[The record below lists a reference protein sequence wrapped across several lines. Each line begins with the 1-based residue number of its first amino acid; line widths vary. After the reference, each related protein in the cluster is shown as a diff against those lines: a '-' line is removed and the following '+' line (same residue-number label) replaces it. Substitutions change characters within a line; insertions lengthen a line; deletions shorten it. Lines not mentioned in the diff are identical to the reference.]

1 MANYTPAFVK
11 KKTKHGPNCKELNRC
26 ILYVQK
32 AKHVA
37 LIAFLLY
44 LSVSLCISLYLSVS
58 LSLYL
63 FFLPLIQGRGHSCMA
78 LVNPTQNH

>member
-44 LSVSLCISLYLSVS
+44 LSVSL
-58 LSLYL
+58 SLYL